1 MTEVLI
7 RRFVKDWQKTGE
19 PEVRKGY
26 GQLSGG
32 VGILV
37 NLLLALGKLLAG
49 AVTRSISI
57 TADAF
62 NNLSDA
68 GTSIVTLVG
77 FRLAG
82 QKPDAEH
89 PFGHGRMEYLT
100 GLAVSVA
107 ILFVGVELAKTSIEK
122 IFHPQEVVFSWLS
135 VAILAVS
142 ICAKLWLNRF
152 NRRLSTAVKSAALA
166 ATAADSLSDAV
177 ATGVLLAGLLAGH
190 LLRLPLDGWLGVG
203 VALFILR
210 SGWQAAK
217 DTIDP
222 LLGQSPDPEL
232 VQAIRDT
239 VLSHEQII
247 GMHDL
252 VIHDYGPGRGMMSLH
267 AEVPLDADIMEAHD
281 VIDHI
286 ERELYERYH
295 IQASIH
301 MDPIAVNDQRVTAAK
316 SMVEG
321 IVCAIDPRM
330 TIHDF
335 RMTDGVLHT
344 NLIFDVVVPHGLPL
358 TDEQVKERISQALSA
373 GEETYYAVV
382 QVDHAYA
389 QAEDERPRRAE

>member
-1 MTEVLI
+1 MTDLLI
-7 RRFVKDWQKTGE
+7 RRFVKDWQNTGKS
-19 PEVRKGY
+19 EVRRGY

-49 AVTRSISI
+49 AVTHSISI

-77 FRLAG
+77 FRLAD

-107 ILFVGVELAKTSIEK
+107 ILFVGAELAKTSVEK
-122 IFHPQEVVFSWLS
+122 ILHPEEVAFSWLS
-135 VAILAVS
+135 AAILAVS

-152 NRRLSTAVKSAALA
+152 NRRLSAAVKSPALA

-177 ATGVLLAGLLAGH
+177 ATAVLLAGLLAGH
-190 LLRLPLDGWLGVG
+190 LLHLRLDGWLGVG

-232 VQAIRDT
+232 VRSIRDT
-239 VLSHEQII
+239 VLSHPQII
-247 GMHDL
+247 GIHDL
-252 VIHDYGPGRGMMSLH
+252 VIHDYGPGRCMMSFH
-267 AEVPLDADIMEAHD
+267 AEVPMDANIMEAHD
-281 VIDHI
+281 IIDHV
-286 ERELYERYH
+286 EREIYETYH
-295 IQASIH
+295 IQTSVH
-301 MDPIAVNDQRVTAAK
+301 MDPIAVNDQRVTEARD
-316 SMVEG
+316 MVAE
-321 IVCAIDPRM
+321 VVRAIDPRI

-358 TDEQVKERISQALSA
+358 TDDEVKERITQALP
-373 GEETYYAVV
+373 GGHETYYTVI
-382 QVDHAYA
+382 QVDHDYA
-389 QAEDERPRRAE
+389 PAEGDGGCRAQ